1 MLFRNM
7 DITTVKKFLLCS
19 SIATTLLASHASYA
33 FYSTRDD
40 PEFVMI
46 QANQSAFAIPVVGDN
61 KSTQTNFGSKAFL
74 DTAKVATKRFQVPHM
89 KVSNPNW
96 GTSDYYVPSVLL
108 ILVDRTPYMREWRS
122 DVKGTSKNDEG
133 FDFQSKEGI
142 NIGTGITIGAMV
154 KEEDAATFLYWFGT
168 KNQQYSDIASQ
179 FTSTSQGK
187 GLSDIMDTV
196 VRGYVQA
203 ALASQF
209 MRYSFSDANAHAAD
223 IMETVRQDVIK
234 HFAEKG
240 ITIDY
245 IGYSGP
251 LSYSDVIQKSIDD
264 TFISTQKAQASA
276 AMMTAVPYMQEQAK
290 INVINAEA
298 IAIQKWNGQ
307 IPMPGNI
314 TTVGQGWID
323 SMLGWLGV
331 GAKSAVGS
339 K

>member
-1 MLFRNM
+1 MM
-7 DITTVKKFLLCS
+7 GTS
-19 SIATTLLASHASYA
+19 PSYA
-33 FYSTRDD
+33 YYDTRDN

-74 DTAKVATKRFQVPHM
+74 DTAKVSTKRFQVPHM

-108 ILVDRTPYMREWRS
+108 ILVDRTPYMREWRG
-122 DVKGTSKNDEG
+122 DVKGTSKEDQG
-133 FDFQSKEGI
+133 FDFQSREGI

-168 KNQQYSDIASQ
+168 RNQQYTDTASQ
-179 FTSTSQGK
+179 FASTSQGK
-187 GLSDIMDTV
+187 SLAEIMDTV
-196 VRGYVQA
+196 VRGYVQS

-209 MRYSFSDANAHAAD
+209 MRYGFADCNAHAAE
-223 IMETVRQDVIK
+223 IMDTVRQDVVK
-234 HFAEKG
+234 HFGEKG

-251 LSYSDVIQKSIDD
+251 LSYSDTIQKSIDD
-264 TFISTQKAQASA
+264 TFVSTQKAQASA

-307 IPMPGNI
+307 IPMPANI

-323 SMLGWLGV
+323 SMLSWLGFGV
-331 GAKSAVGS
+331 KSATGS

>member
-1 MLFRNM
+1 M

-89 KVSNPNW
+89 IVRNPNW

-108 ILVDRTPYMREWRS
+108 ILVDRTPYMREWRG
-122 DVKGTSKNDEG
+122 DVKGTSKEDQG

-168 KNQQYSDIASQ
+168 KNQQYTDTASQ
-179 FTSTSQGK
+179 FASTVQGK
-187 GLSDIMDTV
+187 SLSEIMDTV
-196 VRGYVQA
+196 VRGMVQA
-203 ALASQF
+203 EL
-209 MRYSFSDANAHAAD
+209 ANAFMKRSFVECNAQAAD
-223 IMETVRQDVIK
+223 IMTEVSAKIK
-234 HFAEKG
+234 QHFAEKG

-251 LSYSDVIQKSIDD
+251 LNYSDAIQSSINQV
-264 TFISTQKAQASA
+264 FISQQSATASA
-276 AMMTAVPYMQEQAK
+276 AMLAAVPYMQEQAK

-298 IAIQKWNGQ
+298 TAITKWNGQ
-307 IPMPGNI
+307 IPALPANV

-323 SMLGWLGV
+323 SLLSYV
-331 GAKSAVGS
+331 GFGS
-339 K
+339 KVTDKK

>member
-1 MLFRNM
+1 MNKIFGAILTIAIVF
-7 DITTVKKFLLCS
+7 TS
-19 SIATTLLASHASYA
+19 SSSFAY
-33 FYSTRDD
+33 YDTRDN

-61 KSTQTNFGSKAFL
+61 KSTQTNFGSKSFL
-74 DTAKVATKRFQVPHM
+74 DTAKVATKRFMVPHIL
-89 KVSNPNW
+89 VHNPNW

-108 ILVDRTPYMREWRS
+108 IFVDRTPYMREWRS
-122 DVKGTSKNDEG
+122 DVKGTSKEDQG
-133 FDFQSKEGI
+133 FDFQSREGI

-168 KNQQYSDIASQ
+168 KNQQYTDTASQ
-179 FTSTSQGK
+179 FASTVQGK
-187 GLSDIMDTV
+187 SLSEIMDTV
-196 VRGYVQA
+196 VRGYVQS

-209 MRYSFSDANAHAAD
+209 MRYNFSDDNAHAAE
-223 IMETVRQDVIK
+223 IMENIRQDVTK

-251 LSYSDVIQKSIDD
+251 LSYSDKIQQSIDD

-276 AMMTAVPYMQEQAK
+276 AMMPAVPYMDAQAN
-290 INVINAEA
+290 INIKNAEA
-298 IAIQKWNGQ
+298 NAITKWNGQ
-307 IPMPGNI
+307 LPALPATIVGGNWMDTVLSWVGISPKTDIP
-314 TTVGQGWID
+314 
-323 SMLGWLGV
+323 
-331 GAKSAVGS
+331 K

>member
-1 MLFRNM
+1 MTNM
-7 DITTVKKFLLCS
+7 KNLLLG
-19 SIATTLLASHASYA
+19 ATALISASLMTPAHAY
-33 FYSTRDD
+33 YDTKDL
-40 PEFVMI
+40 PEFIMI

-61 KSTQTNFGSKAFL
+61 KTTQTNFGSKAFL
-74 DTAKVATKRFQVPHM
+74 DSAKVATKRFMVPHM
-89 KVSNPNW
+89 IVHNPYW

-122 DVKGTSKNDEG
+122 DVKGTSKEDQG

-168 KNQQYSDIASQ
+168 NNQQYTDTASH
-179 FTSTSQGK
+179 FASTSQGK
-187 GLSDIMDTV
+187 SLAEIMDSV
-196 VRGYVQA
+196 VRGYVQS

-209 MRYSFSDANAHAAD
+209 MRYTFAEGNARAAE
-223 IMETVRQDVIK
+223 IMENVRQDVIK
-234 HFAEKG
+234 HFGEKG

-245 IGYSGP
+245 IGFSGP
-251 LSYSDVIQKSIDD
+251 LSYSDAIQKSIDE
-264 TFISTQKAQASA
+264 TFISTQKAQAYA
-276 AMMTAVPYMQEQAK
+276 VMMQAVPYMQEQAK

-298 IAIQKWNGQ
+298 TAITKWNGQ
-307 IPMPGNI
+307 IPALPANV

-323 SMLGWLGV
+323 SLLSYMGFGP
-331 GAKSAVGS
+331 KTNS

>member
-1 MLFRNM
+1 MQKHAVYILQQ
-7 DITTVKKFLLCS
+7 S
-19 SIATTLLASHASYA
+19 S
-33 FYSTRDD
+33 
-40 PEFVMI
+40 
-46 QANQSAFAIPVVGDN
+46 
-61 KSTQTNFGSKAFL
+61 
-74 DTAKVATKRFQVPHM
+74 
-89 KVSNPNW
+89 
-96 GTSDYYVPSVLL
+96 
-108 ILVDRTPYMREWRS
+108 
-122 DVKGTSKNDEG
+122 
-133 FDFQSKEGI
+133 
-142 NIGTGITIGAMV
+142 
-154 KEEDAATFLYWFGT
+154 
-168 KNQQYSDIASQ
+168 
-179 FTSTSQGK
+179 
-187 GLSDIMDTV
+187 
-196 VRGYVQA
+196 
-203 ALASQF
+203 
-209 MRYSFSDANAHAAD
+209 AAD